1 VEINLDRKE
10 RIFQRMKGID
20 YWLAYSQIL
29 LWLNK
34 TLKTEHR
41 QKTDTHRDKQKKQG
55 KGKKKEVFK
64 ETGTQIFSSK
74 LNCYDTVFPTICH
87 TT

>member
-34 TLKTEHR
+34 TFKTEHR
-41 QKTDTHRDKQKKQG
+41 QKTDTYWDKG
-55 KGKKKEVFK
+55 AKERK
-64 ETGTQIFSSK
+64 RK
-74 LNCYDTVFPTICH
+74 LLKRLY
-87 TT
+87 